1 MIDQGTLKKFNE
13 IYEKTY
19 DDVLKYVICHCS
31 NIDDVQ
37 DICQNIYL
45 DVLKLVVKLDDNYK
59 AYIMG
64 IAKNKIKD
72 YYRFNYKV
80 KIMNIFQSKEEL
92 DNIDVPA
99 DIDIEKQILDKYD
112 VDNIWSYLKSRPVII
127 SKIFYLHYYLG
138 LTIKEV
144 AQELDIGESN
154 IKNYLY
160 RTLREL
166 KSNLESE
173 SDNYGKK

>member
-19 DDVLKYVICHCS
+19 DDVLKYIICNCS

-37 DICQNIYL
+37 DICQNVYM
-45 DVLKLVVKLDDNYK
+45 DVLKVIFKLDDNYK
-59 AYIMG
+59 AYIIG
-64 IAKNKIKD
+64 IARNKIKD

-80 KIMNIFQSKEEL
+80 KIMNIFRGKDEFE
-92 DNIDVPA
+92 DVDLPS

-112 VDNIWSYLKSRPVII
+112 VDSIWEYLRSKSVVI